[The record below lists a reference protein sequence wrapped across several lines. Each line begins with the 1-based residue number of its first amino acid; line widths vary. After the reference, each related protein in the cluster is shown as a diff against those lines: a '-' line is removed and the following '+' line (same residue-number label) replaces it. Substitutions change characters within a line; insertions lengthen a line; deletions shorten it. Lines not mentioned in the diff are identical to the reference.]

1 MLMRGGLERGSVP
14 EPPEGQREPERPSP
28 NDPLSMDEKEKRV
41 EEFAKQ
47 MPEGYELP
55 PIDVGTP
62 PIVRETD
69 EKPWEDGKVE
79 VQLEDGTT
87 VVLERPNPVLHLDR
101 PTQGADAG
109 SGTEGGDVDDNG
121 NAYTDENGD
130 YLPNNTFTID
140 GTVYKTDDHGQIYSA
155 DGQLFP
161 NDTYELNGNVYTTD
175 ENGRIVDVQA
185 KPTSDPD
192 NTRDNKAQQNAG
204 GEDRKEGDQGGDIV
218 GRDMGGDGGEGNL
231 VPMDSRINW
240 SDYKKME
247 NDIKRALDEGKD
259 VTTHTEITYSGDS
272 SRPDKIKVTV
282 TVDGKETVYTFDN
295 NLDGSLMDRVAE
307 VGGKEAVESVQSV
320 LDETGGTVSS
330 IKEEKDE
337 NGNVIKVTVN
347 ITYTDENGKTQRT
360 KVVVDDPKGGN
371 EQ

>member
-1 MLMRGGLERGSVP
+1 MLMRGGLERGPES
-14 EPPEGQREPERPSP
+14 EPPEAIDGE
-28 NDPLSMDEKEKRV
+28 MD
-41 EEFAKQ
+41 
-47 MPEGYELP
+47 
-55 PIDVGTP
+55 
-62 PIVRETD
+62 RETAPLDPAAD
-69 EKPWEDGKVE
+69 EVKWENGKAE
-79 VQLEDGTT
+79 VQLDDGTT
-87 VVLERPNPVLHLDR
+87 VVLKRPDPVLHLSESER
-101 PTQGADAG
+101 KGDAG
-109 SGTEGGDVDDNG
+109 SGAEGGDVDDNG

-130 YLPNNTFTID
+130 YLPNNTFKLD
-140 GTVYKTDDHGQIYSA
+140 GIEYKTDDHGQIYS
-155 DGQLFP
+155 GGGHLFP

-192 NTRDNKAQQNAG
+192 NARDNKAQQNAG
-204 GEDRKEGDQGGDIV
+204 GEDRKEGDQGGHIV
-218 GRDMGGDGGEGNL
+218 GRDMGGDPGVGNL
-231 VPMDSRINW
+231 VPMDSRIND

-247 NDIKRALDEGKD
+247 NDIRRDLKQGKD

-295 NLDGSLMDRVAE
+295 NLDGSLMDRVDE

-337 NGNVIKVTVN
+337 NGHVVKVTVN
-347 ITYTDENGKTQRT
+347 ITYTDENGITRRT
-360 KVVVDDPKGGN
+360 KVVIDDPKGGN
-371 EQ
+371 EK